1 MPVCIFFLYIY
12 LFILP
17 FSMESGILA
26 GMSELV
32 QEDFCCFVIL
42 ATCFDLAAHLL
53 SYEYVCLAWK

>member
-1 MPVCIFFLYIY
+1 
-12 LFILP
+12 
-17 FSMESGILA
+17 MESGILA